1 MTKKEAMNLLLTK
14 IPEDKKELFVAELRA
29 ADSKEERGK
38 IFKKYQITL
47 TEEEKAALKDSGNK
61 ISDADLD
68 EAAGGCCSCHCHY
81 HCECG
86 CF

>member
-47 TEEEKAALKDSGNK
+47 TEEEKAALKARSSEV
-61 ISDADLD
+61 SDDELD
-68 EAAGGCCSCHCHY
+68 EAAGGCCQPACHCY
-81 HCECG
+81 CG
-86 CF
+86 CV

>member
-38 IFKKYQITL
+38 ILKKYQITL
-47 TEEEKAALKDSGNK
+47 TEEEKAALKARSSEV
-61 ISDADLD
+61 SDDELD
-68 EAAGGCCSCHCHY
+68 EAAGGCCSCHCH
-81 HCECG
+81 CQCG

>member
-1 MTKKEAMNLLLTK
+1 MTRKEAMNMLLTK

-47 TEEEKAALKDSGNK
+47 TEEEKAALKARGNEV
-61 ISDADLD
+61 SDDELD
-68 EAAGGCCSCHCHY
+68 EAAGGCCNCHCHCHWY
-81 HCECG
+81 CG
-86 CF
+86 